1 MEVGAGIIHVQGSK
15 NAERKKEVHKLD
27 LRSSITN
34 KSSSCEDC
42 RESECKN
49 CTSTAIIFKTP
60 RTFSNMYV
68 AISRDFNN
76 LMFLGCFDSII

>member
-1 MEVGAGIIHVQGSK
+1 MEVRAGIIHVQGSK
-15 NAERKKEVHKLD
+15 NAERKKEVRN

-34 KSSSCEDC
+34 KSSSYEDF

>member
-15 NAERKKEVHKLD
+15 NAERKKEVRN

-34 KSSSCEDC
+34 KSSSCEDF